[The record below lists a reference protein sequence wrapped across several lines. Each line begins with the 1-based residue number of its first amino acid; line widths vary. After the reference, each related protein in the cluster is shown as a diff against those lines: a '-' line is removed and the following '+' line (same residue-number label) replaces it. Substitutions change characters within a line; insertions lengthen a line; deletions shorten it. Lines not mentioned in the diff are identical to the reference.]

1 MKVTQIA
8 SYVKIIEMNIIE
20 KERTG
25 SDKKKP

>member
-8 SYVKIIEMNIIE
+8 SYVKIIEINIIE

-25 SDKKKP
+25 SDKKKS

>member
-20 KERTG
+20 KERTC

>member
-1 MKVTQIA
+1 MKGTQLA

>member
-8 SYVKIIEMNIIE
+8 SYVKIIEMKIIE

>member
-8 SYVKIIEMNIIE
+8 SYVKIIEINIIE

>member
-1 MKVTQIA
+1 MKFTQIA

>member
-20 KERTG
+20 KERTS